1 MNKNWW
7 KEVVVYQIYPRSF
20 KDSNGDGIGDL
31 QGIIEKLDYLT
42 ELGID
47 VLWLSPIYQ
56 SPNDDNGYDI
66 ADYQA
71 IMDEF
76 GTMEDFD
83 RLLTKAHQRG
93 LRIIM
98 DLVINHTSDEHPWFL
113 ESRSSKDNPKRD
125 YYIWRPPINGKEP
138 NNWLSRFSGS
148 AWERDEK
155 TGEYYLH
162 LYSRKQPDLNWRNPR
177 VKEEIFAMIKWWLD
191 KGIDGFRMDVINLIG
206 KAEGL
211 HDSVRPDSS
220 ERWANQPLTHQI
232 LREMNQEL
240 LSKYDIMTI
249 GETPFVNPEIGSLYV
264 RKEREELNMIFH
276 FEHVTLPDLSGENLL
291 KFKHIQQKWY
301 SLINHQGWLSQYLAN
316 HDQPRPVSK
325 YGDDREYHQQSAKLL
340 ATMLLTLP
348 GTPFIYQGEE
358 IGMTNVAFQA
368 IEDYN
373 DIRMLN
379 QYKEEVG
386 RGSNPAEVFK
396 KLQPLSRDNS
406 RTPMQWDDT
415 ANAGFTTGTPWLR
428 VNPNY
433 REINVRAARAKA
445 DSILHYYQ
453 QLITFRKN
461 NWPLIYGDYILL
473 LEEDTRV
480 YCYLRK
486 YQAQLILVVLN
497 FSGEEVSVTP
507 ELAIP
512 LAGFKPLFGNYS
524 LPKSCAKIDTIC
536 LLPYEARV
544 YSS

>member
-1 MNKNWW
+1 MNKKWW

-47 VLWLSPIYQ
+47 VLWLSPIYK

-66 ADYQA
+66 ADYQV

-93 LRIIM
+93 LRVIM
-98 DLVINHTSDEHPWFL
+98 DLVINHTSDEHPWFI
-113 ESRSSKDNPKRD
+113 ESRSSGDNPKRD

-148 AWERDEK
+148 AWEWDQK

-162 LYSRKQPDLNWRNPR
+162 LFSKKQPDLNWRNPR

-211 HDSVRPDSS
+211 HDSVRPGSS

-276 FEHVTLPDLSGENLL
+276 FEHVALPDLSGENLL

-301 SLINHQGWLSQYLAN
+301 SLINNQGWLSQYLAN

-373 DIRMLN
+373 DISMLN

-386 RGSNPAEVFK
+386 RGSKPAEVFK

-445 DSILHYYQ
+445 DSIFHYYQ
-453 QLITFRKN
+453 QLISFRKN
-461 NWPLIYGDYILL
+461 NWPLIYGDYIPL

-497 FSGEEVSVTP
+497 FSDEEVSVTP

-524 LPKSCAKIDTIC
+524 LLKSCVKIDTIC
-536 LLPYEARV
+536 LLPYETRV